1 MSAANRLLRTA
12 RTILL
17 LVIGF
22 AAWPG
27 AAGTDLHHLW
37 DDRCAECHGHSGNF
51 TRKFLR
57 VDEGRLLGRH
67 HGEGLQEFMR
77 HHYLRADAVD
87 AVYQMLLAQALTA
100 PRFKQECSRCHD
112 SAASLLRDTAVLHED
127 GSLGLLSGQSM
138 RQFLQGHRG
147 LQPEDVEFYVK
158 LLTRVAIELG
168 QP

>member
-1 MSAANRLLRTA
+1 MITIRFQRTV

-17 LVIGF
+17 LVIGT

-27 AAGTDLHHLW
+27 IAGTDIHHLW
-37 DDRCAECHGHSGNF
+37 DDRCAECHGHSGDF

-57 VDEGRLLGRH
+57 VDEGRLAGQH
-67 HGEGLQEFMR
+67 HVENLQEFMR

-100 PRFKQECSRCHD
+100 PRFKQECSRCHE
-112 SAASLLRDTAVLHED
+112 SAASLVRDTAVLHEG
-127 GSLGLLSGQSM
+127 GSLDLHSGQSM
-138 RQFLQGHRG
+138 RLFLQRHRS
-147 LQPEDVEFYVK
+147 LQPEDVEFFVK
-158 LLTRVAIELG
+158 LLTRVAIETG